1 MVPEHFGCIHHGVNQ
16 RNAAATY
23 ISAKYSHHSVT
34 WVGGGVLSPDNKST
48 DWVFKQL
55 KHPVFTP
62 IMGLLVATCIRIMTA
77 TLCT

>member
-34 WVGGGVLSPDNKST
+34 WGGGVLSPDNKST